1 MHFLSINLPV
11 ITKQKILAK
20 NDRKTCVN
28 FNCIINGDLCDKT
41 TLKSKKGFA
50 ITGIILAAITVASFT
65 VWLVPQNTQTKFVVS
80 NAQEEL
86 DALIEQQKTI
96 SDSTSEEFD
105 KMLAGQATPDDYIGV
120 AEISSSQIS
129 SFIIKII
136 EGEVPQEWQSSYSLY
151 TEFLRAYNSYLRET
165 IVIANKVKE
174 NPQAD
179 ISQEMMALDGYLK
192 QADEFLAISNS
203 ERPT

>member
-1 MHFLSINLPV
+1 M
-11 ITKQKILAK
+11 Q
-20 NDRKTCVN
+20 
-28 FNCIINGDLCDKT
+28 
-41 TLKSKKGFA
+41 SKKGLA

-80 NAQEEL
+80 NAEEEL

-96 SDSTSEEFD
+96 SDLNLEMFD
-105 KMLAGQATPDDYIGV
+105 KMLAGQATPDSYISV
-120 AEISSSQIS
+120 AEISSSQIN

-136 EGEVPQEWQSSYSLY
+136 EGEVPQEWQTSYSSYID
-151 TEFLRAYNSYLRET
+151 FLRAYNSYLRET
-165 IVIANKVKE
+165 MVIANKVKE

-179 ISQEMMALDGYLK
+179 ISQDMTALDEYLK

-203 ERPT
+203 ARPA